1 MGEYYPAEIRI
12 GGNLPARLLE
22 EIPERDQPP
31 PASRVGGF
39 DGPAFDWPR
48 PSTTCVRSL
57 DDAGMPGP
65 GGRPGELRAVRG
77 IGGFCI
83 KNGIPFDRHS
93 DAHYEFDAENVYFR
107 PGMKHPVQV
116 SSNNC
121 GDDLM
126 AADEVRTV
134 AKALVRLAKTKLTKE
149 KLLAA
154 VAKAGRKLNKAAAAR
169 SRAVAGPGRELT
181 ILTERRREN
190 VRHDRKTPNPC

>member
-22 EIPERDQPP
+22 EFLAEVRSTG
-31 PASRVGGF
+31 ATAGGF
-39 DGPAFDWPR
+39 DGPTFNCKNA
-48 PSTTCVRSL
+48 
-57 DDAGMPGP
+57 DDLRQTRDEQ
-65 GGRPGELRAVRG
+65 GRLVLADDQASYGQFEGLEG
-77 IGGFCI
+77 LCI

-107 PGMKHPVQV
+107 PGMKHPAQV

-134 AKALVRLAKTKLTKE
+134 AKALVRLANAKLTKE
-149 KLLAA
+149 KLRAA
-154 VAKAGRKLNKAAAAR
+154 VAKAGRKLKR
-169 SRAVAGPGRELT
+169 LVPPEVEPLPPLEVT
-181 ILTERRREN
+181 
-190 VRHDRKTPNPC
+190 